1 MLDSYQQITLPVT
14 FCILASEAL
23 HVLLVPTWDYCQPF
37 LKINSLRKFRLAL
50 INEHYRYFSRWW
62 IFHLVLLSDLI
73 VVLFT
78 AWYDYQVL
86 FFARMSL
93 TGALFYF
100 IFSLVPIIYL
110 FASCHRLWQ
119 QVTQRSEL
127 DMSHFSYIMV
137 LFSKQYSKIWLMIK
151 IIIHTA
157 CKARGLHLN
166 FRIISGIRFRFIPRC
181 SW

>member
-1 MLDSYQQITLPVT
+1 MNSHFLSVLDSYQQITLPVT

-86 FFARMSL
+86 FLIFCSNEFNWCFI
-93 TGALFYF
+93 LFYF
-100 IFSLVPIIYL
+100 FFSSYYLSVCQLSSSVTTSHTEVRTWYESFLV
-110 FASCHRLWQ
+110 
-119 QVTQRSEL
+119 T
-127 DMSHFSYIMV
+127 
-137 LFSKQYSKIWLMIK
+137 
-151 IIIHTA
+151 
-157 CKARGLHLN
+157 
-166 FRIISGIRFRFIPRC
+166 
-181 SW
+181 

>member
-86 FFARMSL
+86 FLIFCSNEFNWCFI
-93 TGALFYF
+93 LFYF
-100 IFSLVPIIYL
+100 FFSSYYL
-110 FASCHRLWQ
+110 SVCQLSSSVTTSHTEVRTWYESFL
-119 QVTQRSEL
+119 VTQWYCFLNNTVKYDSWSRL
-127 DMSHFSYIMV
+127 SY
-137 LFSKQYSKIWLMIK
+137 
-151 IIIHTA
+151 T
-157 CKARGLHLN
+157 LHAKLGVC
-166 FRIISGIRFRFIPRC
+166 I
-181 SW
+181 